1 MIINIILEAVFW
13 LVVLAGVPFVAH
25 YISSH
30 R

>member
-13 LVVLAGVPFVAH
+13 LAILAGVPFVAY
-25 YISSH
+25 YINSH